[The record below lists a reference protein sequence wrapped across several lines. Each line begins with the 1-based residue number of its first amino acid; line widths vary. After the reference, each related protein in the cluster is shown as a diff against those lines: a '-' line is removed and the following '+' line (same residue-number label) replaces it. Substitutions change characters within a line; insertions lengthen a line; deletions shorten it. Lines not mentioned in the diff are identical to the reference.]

1 MAEGKGAT
9 SFKMLCPFY
18 LRKRQLRG
26 WQDGFVEVKVLV
38 AKPEDWSSI
47 PGTHMVEGEN
57 QFPHVT

>member
-9 SFKMLCPFY
+9 SFIKMLCPFY

-47 PGTHMVEGEN
+47 PGSHMVE
-57 QFPHVT
+57 